1 MSIPSASTEAYLT
14 LPVVL
19 DNTAWMRAIYLEN
32 PARVAEMSQRLATV
46 VQTAWQELK
55 QQPLATTL
63 NFGVYTKQHTGS
75 QRDWVELALRVVTPD
90 NEPAY
95 IHIKLQPAAAPA

>member
-19 DNTAWMRAIYLEN
+19 DNASWMRAVYLEN

-46 VQTAWQELK
+46 VQTVWQELK
-55 QQPLATTL
+55 QQPLATAL
-63 NFGVYTKQHTGS
+63 SFDLYTKHQTGR
-75 QRDWVELALRVVTPD
+75 QRELVALALRVVTPED
-90 NEPAY
+90 EPAY
-95 IHIKLQPAAAPA
+95 IQIQLQPIADPA

>member
-14 LPVVL
+14 LPIVL
-19 DNTAWMRAIYLEN
+19 DNASWLHAVYLEN

-55 QQPLATTL
+55 QQPSATTL
-63 NFGVYTKQHTGS
+63 TFDLYTKHHTGR
-75 QRDWVELALRVVTPD
+75 QRDLVALALRVVTPED
-90 NEPAY
+90 EPAY
-95 IHIKLQPAAAPA
+95 IQIHLQPTAESA